1 MAVSCFLSNEAAATN
16 HLSRDCCD
24 LLLAQAQA
32 LKDPVDIEW
41 QRCKPCKRTPDM
53 PRPKP
58 QDLEAASRNAKEQ
71 TSKGVAVSQ
80 QLELLYANYVWF
92 LFNIYI
98 QYLTLWSP
106 GIQCRESLHFEDD
119 VQAINPSG
127 DHQISKVKG
136 FPASLLTWR

>member
-1 MAVSCFLSNEAAATN
+1 
-16 HLSRDCCD
+16 
-24 LLLAQAQA
+24 
-32 LKDPVDIEW
+32 
-41 QRCKPCKRTPDM
+41 M

-80 QLELLYANYVWF
+80 QLELLYANYVRF

-106 GIQCRESLHFEDD
+106 GIQCRESLYFEDD

-136 FPASLLTWR
+136 FPASPPNLALKQRCNRNSDEASQPSAWVQSALESYLEGNMRKSWCT

>member
-1 MAVSCFLSNEAAATN
+1 MTVSCFLSNEAAATN

-41 QRCKPCKRTPDM
+41 QRCKPCKRTPDIQ
-53 PRPKP
+53 RPKP

-80 QLELLYANYVWF
+80 QLELLYANYVRV
-92 LFNIYI
+92 LFN
-98 QYLTLWSP
+98 T
-106 GIQCRESLHFEDD
+106 F
-119 VQAINPSG
+119 N
-127 DHQISKVKG
+127 
-136 FPASLLTWR
+136 T